1 MYRYITSG
9 SQESGAQPNGTLEG
23 NLDKSLEA
31 RFTKLGLEEPSPERA
46 PLPLTSLYEKA
57 LGEHPNTNVTPG
69 FTGTLDY
76 IFFRPSDSL
85 RFINLLALPPPGSP
99 ELEGGLPNYSH
110 PSDHLPIGADFAVR

>member
-9 SQESGAQPNGTLEG
+9 SHESSPRQNGSLEG

-31 RFTKLGLEEPSPERA
+31 RFTDLGLEEPSPERA

-76 IFFRPSDSL
+76 IFFQPSGSL
-85 RFINLLALPPPGSP
+85 KFINLLALPPLDSP
-99 ELEGGLPNYSH
+99 DLKGGLPNYSH
-110 PSDHLPIGADFAVR
+110 PSDHLPIGADFAIQ